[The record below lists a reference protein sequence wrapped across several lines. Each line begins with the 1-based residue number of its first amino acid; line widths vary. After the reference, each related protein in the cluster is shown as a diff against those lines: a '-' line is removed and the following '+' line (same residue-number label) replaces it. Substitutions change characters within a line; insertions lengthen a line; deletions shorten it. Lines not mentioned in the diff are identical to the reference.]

1 MRHLI
6 GNLKPYWKT
15 VIILALLL
23 MVQAFCDLSLPG
35 YTQNIIDV
43 GIQNKGISH
52 IVPEAITEGDFQSA
66 QVFMTEEEKNVW
78 QSVFTD
84 ETAGIRKRTVNDEAS
99 LDALDDSLITPI
111 VLAYRTE
118 HADAGTSGS
127 SEASASQ
134 QSGVMDISS
143 LPRDQMEKMI
153 AQVGTRTIKAMGI
166 AFAIECDQNA
176 GVDVV
181 AIQKHYLITCGAR
194 MLAMALLMLI
204 AASMVSFFA
213 SRVGAGIGKNIRGK
227 LFRNVMSYSSAEI
240 DKFQTSSLIT
250 RCTNDVQ
257 QVQNVSVMM
266 LRMVLYAPI
275 VGSYGV
281 YRVWQTGANM
291 GWIVGLAVIAI
302 MALVSGLMSVTIP
315 KFRSMQTLVDGLNSV
330 SREILTGLPVIRAFG
345 REETEEERFDTANI
359 ALRNTQLFTG
369 RAMNFMHPGM
379 TLIMY
384 LTIVAITWVSA
395 RKIDA
400 GTLQVGA
407 MTAFITYSMQI
418 VMSFLMITMM
428 SILLPRAGVAAD
440 RIDQVLRV
448 ESSVRNAENAREFSP
463 EKGEVVFDHV
473 YFRYP
478 GGEEDALE
486 DIDFTCEAGKTT
498 AIIGSTGSGKSTIVN
513 LLPRFY
519 DVTKGSI
526 KIDGV
531 DIRDVT
537 MESLRAGIGFV
548 PQKGVLFTGTVA
560 ENIRFGKEDAT
571 QEEIERAA
579 KLAMA
584 DGFVSDM
591 ENGYESIIAQGGS
604 NVSGGQKQR
613 LSIARALVK
622 EAGIV
627 VFDDSFSALDMK
639 TDAELRRNLDEE
651 HANVTKIIVAQR
663 ISTIL
668 NADRIIVVDD
678 GKIVGN
684 GTHAEL
690 MESCDVYGQI
700 ARSQLSER
708 ELEGIK

>member
-1 MRHLI
+1 
-6 GNLKPYWKT
+6 
-15 VIILALLL
+15 
-23 MVQAFCDLSLPG
+23 
-35 YTQNIIDV
+35 
-43 GIQNKGISH
+43 
-52 IVPEAITEGDFQSA
+52 
-66 QVFMTEEEKNVW
+66 
-78 QSVFTD
+78 
-84 ETAGIRKRTVNDEAS
+84 
-99 LDALDDSLITPI
+99 
-111 VLAYRTE
+111 
-118 HADAGTSGS
+118 
-127 SEASASQ
+127 
-134 QSGVMDISS
+134 
-143 LPRDQMEKMI
+143 
-153 AQVGTRTIKAMGI
+153 
-166 AFAIECDQNA
+166 
-176 GVDVV
+176 
-181 AIQKHYLITCGAR
+181 
-194 MLAMALLMLI
+194 
-204 AASMVSFFA
+204 
-213 SRVGAGIGKNIRGK
+213 
-227 LFRNVMSYSSAEI
+227 
-240 DKFQTSSLIT
+240 
-250 RCTNDVQ
+250 
-257 QVQNVSVMM
+257 
-266 LRMVLYAPI
+266 
-275 VGSYGV
+275 
-281 YRVWQTGANM
+281 
-291 GWIVGLAVIAI
+291 
-302 MALVSGLMSVTIP
+302 
-315 KFRSMQTLVDGLNSV
+315 
-330 SREILTGLPVIRAFG
+330 
-345 REETEEERFDTANI
+345 
-359 ALRNTQLFTG
+359 
-369 RAMNFMHPGM
+369 
-379 TLIMY
+379 
-384 LTIVAITWVSA
+384 
-395 RKIDA
+395 
-400 GTLQVGA
+400 
-407 MTAFITYSMQI
+407 
-418 VMSFLMITMM
+418 
-428 SILLPRAGVAAD
+428 
-440 RIDQVLRV
+440 
-448 ESSVRNAENAREFSP
+448 VRNAENACEFSP